1 MIRWTDRRI
10 APTLGAVTTTLT
22 AEKRTLP
29 RAGFVLVAYAFGVT
43 MLGTTLPTPLYPLYE
58 RQFAFGNLLTTVIY
72 AVYAAGV
79 VAALLLLGRAS
90 DIVGRRPMLLAAI
103 GASAVSAVVFVT
115 DAGLAVLFIGR
126 IMSGLSAGIV
136 TATATV
142 ALIELSSNRKRAA
155 LVATA
160 VNMLGLGAGP
170 LLSGLLARY
179 APSPLRL
186 PFIVDI
192 ALLVVAIVA
201 VLVSN
206 ETAPATEERWKPQR
220 PGIAPEARTVFLPA
234 AVAAFAAFAVFG
246 LLTAVEPGVLA
257 TVLHRPDRAL
267 AGAVP
272 FSMFAGSAIGQVGLA
287 RVPTRIALPAGCLVL
302 IAGLAAIAAALL
314 STTLIP
320 LIIGTIVV
328 GIGQGMGFRAGIA
341 AITAASPAERRSQTV
356 ASYFVIAYAGISVPV
371 ILVGIATTGMSLR
384 AAGIAFTAAV
394 ALLAFGA
401 WFKLVRLFAR

>member
-1 MIRWTDRRI
+1 M
-10 APTLGAVTTTLT
+10 LGAVTTTLMT
-22 AEKRTLP
+22 EKPTVR
-29 RAGFVLVAYAFGVT
+29 RSGFALVAYAFGVT

-58 RQFAFGNLLTTVIY
+58 RQFGFGNLLTTVIY

-115 DAGLAVLFIGR
+115 DAGLPVLFVGR
-126 IMSGLSAGIV
+126 ILSGLSAGIV

-142 ALIELSSNRKRAA
+142 ALIELSSDRRRAA

-160 VNMLGLGAGP
+160 VNMLGLGVGP

-179 APSPLRL
+179 APSPMRL
-186 PFIVDI
+186 PYIVDI
-192 ALLVVAIVA
+192 GLLVVAVIA
-201 VLVSN
+201 VLVTR
-206 ETAPATEERWKPQR
+206 ETAPPTEERWKPQR

-257 TVLHRPDRAL
+257 TVLNRPDRAL

-302 IAGLAAIAAALL
+302 VAGLAAIAAALL
-314 STTLIP
+314 SETLVP
-320 LIIGTIVV
+320 LIVGTIVV
-328 GIGQGMGFRAGIA
+328 GIGQGMGFRAGMA
-341 AITAASPAERRSQTV
+341 AITAASPAERRSETV
-356 ASYFVIAYAGISVPV
+356 ASYFVVAYAGISVPV

-384 AAGIAFTAAV
+384 TAGIAFTAAV
-394 ALLAFGA
+394 ALLALGA
-401 WFKLVRLFAR
+401 WFKLVKLFAR